1 MVFIIYNI
9 IYKNKK
15 LISLMI
21 KTNKDDDSNS
31 YSNVDDLEV
40 IQKIVKLDTG
50 ETPILWG
57 KVVLKPNI
65 NKI

>member
-9 IYKNKK
+9 IYINKK

-40 IQKIVKLDTG
+40 I
-50 ETPILWG
+50 
-57 KVVLKPNI
+57 
-65 NKI
+65 